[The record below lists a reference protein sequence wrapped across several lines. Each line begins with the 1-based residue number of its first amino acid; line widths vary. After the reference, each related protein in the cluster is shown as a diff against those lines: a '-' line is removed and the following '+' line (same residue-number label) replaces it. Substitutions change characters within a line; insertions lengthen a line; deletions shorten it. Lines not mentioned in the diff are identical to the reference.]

1 MQHVRFPS
9 EFYAS
14 ATCMTLLN
22 MLQLHDHMPVVGINL
37 MISLEM
43 DNLVIRTLGKPGRKR
58 LMKMLLYGQEVKK
71 KVTMKRMKRVIWKK
85 RFEK

>member
-1 MQHVRFPS
+1 MGFAQNFK
-9 EFYAS
+9 
-14 ATCMTLLN
+14 
-22 MLQLHDHMPVVGINL
+22 LHGHMPVVGINL